1 MFIRNYLVNLASLNF
16 VEWYGEYFFLIEIKW
31 IFIVFQPHNLNNIQF
46 NSKRAFSS
54 TGFKLNSFL
63 QDLMEFHWHDIWWSF
78 SECLPKVAG
87 SSSLERVVAGAGIHW
102 KGSFRF
108 NSTQWPRLV
117 FTWMPEIPSL
127 PTDLLQEFQLNDMD
141 TPCLLFS
148 GKIICNYNRR
158 DALEGKEERTTFKV
172 GQHQENANK
181 QQSRRMRNVTFPLSA
196 TDEHRTVWRTRIS
209 SLISTTPSPYSYS
222 YTSSVSPLPPLPPPR
237 RPSSP

>member
-1 MFIRNYLVNLASLNF
+1 
-16 VEWYGEYFFLIEIKW
+16 
-31 IFIVFQPHNLNNIQF
+31 
-46 NSKRAFSS
+46 
-54 TGFKLNSFL
+54 
-63 QDLMEFHWHDIWWSF
+63 MEFHWHDIWWSF

-102 KGSFRF
+102 IGSFRF

-127 PTDLLQEFQLNDMD
+127 PTDLLQEFQLNNMD

-196 TDEHRTVWRTRIS
+196 TDATSDGMKDTHQFAYIHHPFSLFLFIHFLCFSSSSSSSSSSTLFPLTARVHRWAGGWLLLHSCLCVVRWRAREGALLNWLLS
-209 SLISTTPSPYSYS
+209 PSPG
-222 YTSSVSPLPPLPPPR
+222 
-237 RPSSP
+237 